1 MAEFEYIRWVRERV
15 RSSDRVRVGIGDD
28 CAILD
33 VPDPRVLVT
42 TDMLMDGVHFVLA
55 DAGPRRVGRKAL
67 AVNLSDIA
75 SMGGRPL
82 AAVVSVALPRRGT
95 QQLAEEL
102 LRGMETLA
110 EEFAC
115 PLIGGDTN
123 TWNGPLV
130 LSLTVL
136 GEPGPCGPILRSG
149 AKPGDWLLVTGS
161 LGGSLA
167 GKHLDFTPRVREALE
182 LQKHCTP
189 RAMIDLSDGLAGDVG
204 HLCDESH
211 CGAILAA
218 DAIPIDAAVQADRQT
233 PLEHALRDGEDFELA
248 IAVAP
253 EDGNRLMREQ
263 PLPGVRLTRVGDFRA
278 ELGLWLDEGGKRR
291 RLEPR
296 GYEHPFE
303 ET

>member
-28 CAILD
+28 CALLD
-33 VPDPRVLVT
+33 VSDPRVLVT
-42 TDMLMDGVHFVLA
+42 TDMLMDGTHFVLA
-55 DAGPRRVGRKAL
+55 DVGPRRVGRKAL

-75 SMGGRPL
+75 AMGGRPL

-95 QQLAEEL
+95 KQLAEEL
-102 LRGMETLA
+102 LHGMEALA

-115 PLIGGDTN
+115 PLVGGDTN

-136 GEPGPCGPILRSG
+136 GEPGPRGPILRSG

-167 GKHLDFTPRVREALE
+167 GKHLDFTPRVREALD
-182 LQKHCTP
+182 LQQHCTP
-189 RAMIDLSDGLAGDVG
+189 HAMIDISDGLAGDVG
-204 HLCDESH
+204 HMCDESR
-211 CGAILAA
+211 CGAVLFA
-218 DAIPIDAAVQADRQT
+218 DAIPIDAAVPADNRT

-253 EDGNRLMREQ
+253 DDGERLTREQ
-263 PLPGVRLTRVGDFRA
+263 PLAGVTLTRVGEFRA
-278 ELGLWLDEGGKRR
+278 EPGLLLDEAGQRR

-303 ET
+303 EP